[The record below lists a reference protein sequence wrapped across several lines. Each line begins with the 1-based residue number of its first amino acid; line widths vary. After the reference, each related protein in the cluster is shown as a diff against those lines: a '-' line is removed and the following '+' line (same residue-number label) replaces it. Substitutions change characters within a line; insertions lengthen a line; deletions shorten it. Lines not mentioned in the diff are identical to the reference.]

1 MNTLSFTA
9 AAAAFLVLSGCQQ
22 KAETVTT
29 TAPDPMAAELAN
41 AAPVELPPSMKAS
54 IAFRC
59 KDNSLAFVDFFSG
72 DKLANLR
79 TKKDGEII
87 RLTAENAGDP
97 LTGDGGYKL
106 TGDQNAITLTT
117 PAGGTQTCKH

>member
-1 MNTLSFTA
+1 
-9 AAAAFLVLSGCQQ
+9 
-22 KAETVTT
+22 
-29 TAPDPMAAELAN
+29 MAAELAN

-54 IAFRC
+54 VAFRC

-97 LTGDGGYKL
+97 LTADGGYKL

-117 PAGGTQTCKH
+117 PAGGTQTCKHCAAHSRSSAKGPGNEQHSAGLGKSGT

>member
-9 AAAAFLVLSGCQQ
+9 AAAAILVLAGCQQ

-54 IAFRC
+54 VAFRC

-72 DKLANLR
+72 DKPIGRASCR
-79 TKKDGEII
+79 DSVCQAGYTAEAAVSITKK
-87 RLTAENAGDP
+87 
-97 LTGDGGYKL
+97 YK
-106 TGDQNAITLTT
+106 
-117 PAGGTQTCKH
+117 

>member
-9 AAAAFLVLSGCQQ
+9 AAAAILVLAGCQQ

-54 IAFRC
+54 VAFRC
-59 KDNSLAFVDFFSG
+59 KDHSLAFVDFFSG

-79 TKKDGEII
+79 PTQEGEDRKSAGKGKSVSVRGDRGGGGRIKK
-87 RLTAENAGDP
+87 
-97 LTGDGGYKL
+97 
-106 TGDQNAITLTT
+106 
-117 PAGGTQTCKH
+117 

>member
-9 AAAAFLVLSGCQQ
+9 AEAAILVLAGCQQ

-54 IAFRC
+54 VAFRC

-87 RLTAENAGDP
+87 RQIGRASCRERVCQ
-97 LTGDGGYKL
+97 YV
-106 TGDQNAITLTT
+106 
-117 PAGGTQTCKH
+117 